1 MNFEDSIES
10 GVHAHLSLLV
20 GEWTGAAKTW
30 FEPGVVGDESPMTG
44 RMKAILGGRFI
55 LHEYT
60 GSMAGKPFEGVAIYG
75 FDLATNK
82 FQSAWIDSFHMSTG
96 IMFSEG
102 DLGDEPGERFK
113 VLGSYDAG
121 GTDLPR
127 WGWRTEIDVIDKR
140 NIVVTAYNIS
150 PDGDEA
156 KATETRYSR
165 KI

>member
-1 MNFEDSIES
+1 MKFDES
-10 GVHAHLSLLV
+10 KASGHHAGLAKLV
-20 GEWTGAAKTW
+20 GEWEGMTKTW
-30 FEPGVVGDESPMTG
+30 FEPDVAADESPMSGT
-44 RMKAILGGRFI
+44 MKPILGGRFM
-55 LHEYT
+55 LHEYSGELT
-60 GSMAGKPFEGVAIYG
+60 GKPFKGVAIYG

-82 FQSAWIDSFHMSTG
+82 FQSAWVDSFHMSTG

-102 DLGDEPGERFK
+102 ELGDKFA

-121 GTDLPR
+121 GPDVPR
-127 WGWRTEIDVIDKR
+127 SGWRTEIDVVDDN
-140 NIVVTAYNIS
+140 NIVITAYNIT